1 MHSSPKPASG
11 EPRGRYLLTLSLTA
25 LGVVYGDI
33 GTSPLYAIRECFGG
47 SSPLPPTP
55 PNILGVLSLV
65 AWSLILVISLK
76 YLVFILRADNDGEG
90 GILALTALVTRVRA
104 SSARQRHLLVVLG
117 LFGAALL
124 YGDGMITPAISVLSA
139 VEGLSVAA
147 PIFDPV
153 IIPVTI
159 GILVGLFWFQ
169 HRGTAGVGAVFGPV
183 TLVWFGILTVLGVFQ
198 IVREPGV
205 LAALNPWYGLQ
216 FLLHNEWTGFLVL
229 GAVFLVVTGGEA
241 LYADMGHFGPR
252 PIRLAWFALVLPA
265 LLLNY
270 FGQGALLLIHPDRVT
285 NPFYHMAPSWALYPL
300 VLMATA
306 ATIIASQAVIS
317 GAFSLTMQAIQ
328 LGYCPRLRIE
338 HTSSRKFGQIYIP
351 DINWALMAACV
362 LLVVGFRSSGR
373 LAAAYGVAVATTMVI
388 TTMLFYAVSV
398 DRWRWPVP
406 LAVLLCGGFLA
417 FDLSFLG
424 ANILKVAHGGWF
436 PLLVAA
442 VVFTAMTTWKRGREL
457 LSHRQRIA
465 AVPAASFLE
474 KIEQAPL
481 SRVAGTAVFMNSDP
495 EGTPPAL
502 VNNIKH
508 NKVLHERLA
517 LLSVLTEEIP
527 YVPNRDRVSVSLLG
541 PGMYRLVIRYGFMQE
556 PRVPQ
561 ALSGVTLGDWTFD
574 LGQTTFFLGRE
585 TVVSTARPGMARW
598 RESLYIFMARNALD
612 ATAFFGI
619 PRARVVELGTQIDI

>member
-1 MHSSPKPASG
+1 MHDSPNPADS

-25 LGVVYGDI
+25 VGVVYGDI

-47 SSPLPPTP
+47 PTPLPPTP
-55 PNILGVLSLV
+55 PNILGVLSLI

-104 SSARQRHLLVVLG
+104 SSARQRHVLVVFG

-139 VEGLSVAA
+139 VEGLSVAT
-147 PIFDPV
+147 PVFDPV
-153 IIPVTI
+153 IIPLTI
-159 GILVGLFWFQ
+159 AILVGLFWFQ
-169 HRGTAGVGAVFGPV
+169 HRGTAGIGAVFGPV
-183 TLVWFGILTVLGVFQ
+183 TLVWFGVLTVLGISQ
-198 IVREPGV
+198 IVRAPEV
-205 LAALNPWYGLQ
+205 LAALNPWYG
-216 FLLHNEWTGFLVL
+216 FEFFLHNGWTGFLVL

-285 NPFYHMAPSWALYPL
+285 NPFYHMAPPWALYPL

-328 LGYCPRLRIE
+328 LGYCPRLKIE
-338 HTSSRKFGQIYIP
+338 HTSSREFGQIYIP
-351 DINWALMAACV
+351 DINWALMGACI
-362 LLVVGFRSSGR
+362 LLVIGFRSSGH
-373 LAAAYGVAVATTMVI
+373 LAAAYGVAVTTTMVI
-388 TTMLFYAVSV
+388 TTVLFYVVAVH
-398 DRWRWPVP
+398 RWHWPAP
-406 LAVLLCGGFLA
+406 LAGLLCGGFLA
-417 FDLSFLG
+417 FDLSFFG

-442 VVFTAMTTWKRGREL
+442 VVFTAMATWKRGREL
-457 LSHRQRIA
+457 LANRQRIA
-465 AVPAASFLE
+465 REPAESFLE
-474 KIEQAPL
+474 KIEQTPL
-481 SRVAGTAVFMNSDP
+481 ARVTGTAVFMNSDP

-502 VNNIKH
+502 VSNLKH
-508 NKVLHERLA
+508 NKVLHERVA
-517 LLSVLTEEIP
+517 LLSVLTMESP
-527 YVPNRDRVSVSLLG
+527 YVPERDRVTVTLLA
-541 PGMYRLVIRYGFMQE
+541 PGMFRVVIRYGFMQE
-556 PRVPQ
+556 PCVPQ
-561 ALSGVTLGDWTFD
+561 ALSRVNLGDWAFD

-585 TVVSTARPGMARW
+585 TVVSTPRAGMARW
-598 RESLYIFMARNALD
+598 REHLYIFMARNALD
-612 ATAFFGI
+612 ATAYFGI